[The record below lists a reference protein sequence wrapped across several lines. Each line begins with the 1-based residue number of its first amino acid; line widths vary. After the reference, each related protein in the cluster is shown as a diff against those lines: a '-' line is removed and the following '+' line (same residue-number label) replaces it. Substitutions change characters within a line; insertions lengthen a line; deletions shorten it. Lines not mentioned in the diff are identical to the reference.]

1 MQLLKYTVAFFIV
14 FNLVYATVIGGE
26 PGVRMKILG
35 ITDENPRLDM
45 LQSQYRQKGLWKP
58 NMGRAKLPY
67 PRNYLFN

>member
-26 PGVRMKILG
+26 P
-35 ITDENPRLDM
+35 ENPRLDM
-45 LQSQYRQKGLWKP
+45 VQSQYRQKGLWKP